1 MVHITKKKV
10 FKNKAQKSLDLKIKL
25 ESQKC
30 EGSPW
35 GLELSTPGQLHLWVQ
50 QSGRSVPS

>member
-1 MVHITKKKV
+1 MVHIKKKV
-10 FKNKAQKSLDLKIKL
+10 FKKKAQRSLDLKIKL
-25 ESQKC
+25 ESQKS

-35 GLELSTPGQLHLWVQ
+35 GLKLNTPGQLHLWVQ